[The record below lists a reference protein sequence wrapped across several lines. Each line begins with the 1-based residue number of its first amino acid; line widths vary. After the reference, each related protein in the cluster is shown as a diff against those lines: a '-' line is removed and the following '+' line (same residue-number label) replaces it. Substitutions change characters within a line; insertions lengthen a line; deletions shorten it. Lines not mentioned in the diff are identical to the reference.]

1 MGFRTK
7 KYAISTDIGKA
18 FLHIGLD
25 EKDRD
30 FTRFFWLSDTDNPSS
45 TLTTYRFKSI
55 LFGATS
61 SPFILNATLLKHL
74 DACNTNISEIMK
86 NDLYVDNILSSL
98 ENEDDAAKYFVQA
111 RSLMSEAGFNLRSWS
126 SNCSKLTDLAKQ
138 YDVCEKETFVKI
150 LGLKWDTVKDTI
162 TFQKVDLFDIEL
174 PNITKREI
182 LKQSSRIYD
191 PLGLL
196 SPVSVRAKILM
207 QTLWEQK
214 YEWDEPLPL
223 EIQTTWKNLAKD
235 LEKTTYTELKRPYFP
250 NLPDQKTQLHVF
262 VDASTTAYGATVYI
276 CNHHESSLVIA
287 KNRVAP
293 FKQLTLPQLELMA
306 ALIGARLADHVK
318 SVLHIENITF
328 WSDSQIILQW
338 LSTSKQL
345 KRFIRNR
352 VTEIR
357 KLTNTQEWRYCP
369 TKDNPAD
376 LLTRGLS
383 ASQFEQNTLWFNGPE
398 WISDASK
405 WPSWKPNDTTVLLTS
420 TDIEDSS
427 TADKEIDNQQGIHQ
441 IVQIT
446 RYSTLSKLLR
456 ITAYLL
462 RFIRN
467 CRSPILQRNKAKY
480 VSREELQDATECW
493 ILNCQRTSFK
503 DEMLHLKLKDTK
515 PTVLVRQLRLY
526 LNNKD
531 AICRGGRIHNAPV
544 CENTKFPYLLP
555 RSHHFTKLVV
565 LDIHKYMK
573 HSGVLS
579 TVTQIRQTYW
589 IPRIRQYVRGILR
602 NCVICRK
609 INSKPYTAPDPPPL
623 PKVRLLEAPPFT
635 ITGVDFTGALYIRD
649 THDIEHK
656 VFICLFTCASTR
668 AVHLEVVPDLSE
680 KSFLQAFRRFAS
692 RKSRPHTLISDNAS
706 TYLAA
711 SETLKKLT
719 QSPSLNDTLSTYG
732 TTWRFIPKRA
742 PWYGGWWERFIG
754 ITKTC
759 LKKTLGR
766 SYVTMDTLQ
775 TILTEIEAIINDR
788 PLTYVSPDIEDEEP
802 LTPSH
807 LLYGRRITLTPYP
820 QPNIEYIAVNSG
832 KQELHKH
839 LNKQSSLMEHFWN
852 RWKSEYITTLREFHR
867 QTGNNL
873 QTIQV
878 GDVVQVQDDKLPK
891 NRWNIAVVDE
901 LITGNDVFTRAAIIR
916 TSAGRTSRPIVKLY
930 PLEIRTN
937 INNLDDNNDDSSTDR
952 LTRVLPKREASVR
965 ARENIKKWTTQK

>member
-1 MGFRTK
+1 MIAKARTESTIRRLSREPHLLRKYSEIIEEQMKRGFIEKVNDKNDNGKGTHYIPHHAVKKDSTTTPIRIVYDCSCKKSPDHASLNDCLMSTPPDLNDLTKILMGFRTK
-7 KYAISTDIGKA
+7 KYAISTDIEKA

-74 DACNTNISEIMK
+74 DACNTNVSAMMK

-111 RSLMSEAGFNLRSWS
+111 RSLMSDAGFNLRLWS
-126 SNCSKLTDLAKQ
+126 SICSKLTDLAKQ
-138 YDVCEKETFVKI
+138 HD
-150 LGLKWDTVKDTI
+150 
-162 TFQKVDLFDIEL
+162 
-174 PNITKREI
+174 
-182 LKQSSRIYD
+182 
-191 PLGLL
+191 
-196 SPVSVRAKILM
+196 
-207 QTLWEQK
+207 TLWEQK
-214 YEWDEPLPL
+214 YGWDEPLPL

-250 NLPDQKTQLHVF
+250 NLPNQKTQLHVF
-262 VDASTTAYGATVYI
+262 VDASTTAYGASVYI

-287 KNRVAP
+287 KNRVTP
-293 FKQLTLPQLELMA
+293 LKQLTLPQLELMA

-318 SVLHIENITF
+318 SVLYIENITF
-328 WSDSQIILQW
+328 WSDSQIVLQW

-345 KRFIRNR
+345 KRFLRNR

-531 AICRGGRIHNAPV
+531 AICCGGRIHNAPV

-635 ITGVDFTGALYIRD
+635 I
-649 THDIEHK
+649 
-656 VFICLFTCASTR
+656 
-668 AVHLEVVPDLSE
+668 PP
-680 KSFLQAFRRFAS
+680 
-692 RKSRPHTLISDNAS
+692 RKH
-706 TYLAA
+706 
-711 SETLKKLT
+711 
-719 QSPSLNDTLSTYG
+719 
-732 TTWRFIPKRA
+732 
-742 PWYGGWWERFIG
+742 
-754 ITKTC
+754 
-759 LKKTLGR
+759 
-766 SYVTMDTLQ
+766 
-775 TILTEIEAIINDR
+775 
-788 PLTYVSPDIEDEEP
+788 
-802 LTPSH
+802 
-807 LLYGRRITLTPYP
+807 
-820 QPNIEYIAVNSG
+820 
-832 KQELHKH
+832 
-839 LNKQSSLMEHFWN
+839 
-852 RWKSEYITTLREFHR
+852 
-867 QTGNNL
+867 
-873 QTIQV
+873 
-878 GDVVQVQDDKLPK
+878 
-891 NRWNIAVVDE
+891 
-901 LITGNDVFTRAAIIR
+901 
-916 TSAGRTSRPIVKLY
+916 
-930 PLEIRTN
+930 
-937 INNLDDNNDDSSTDR
+937 
-952 LTRVLPKREASVR
+952 
-965 ARENIKKWTTQK
+965 